1 VFGNQ
6 GKPQK
11 PGQRRTSSSHSANA
25 EPATLENTLKRVLE
39 SQEATAESLQAAADA
54 MDTGPEVDAPL
65 VQLVNAILIEA
76 VRINASDI
84 HIEPFETF
92 LRVRLRVDGV
102 LQEMQK
108 IPHRLSPAITSRLK
122 IMAGLD
128 ICEKRIPQ
136 DGCIKFRSGT
146 VEADL
151 RLSTLPSLFGEK
163 IVMRVMS
170 SAAVNNDLSK
180 LGIPDH
186 QLKIIR
192 EAVNRPDGLVLVTG
206 PTGSGKT
213 TTLYAALN
221 ELNDISVSVFT
232 AEDPVEGTLLGV
244 TQSQVNATVGYTFA
258 QILRSLL
265 RQDPDVILVGEIRDQ
280 ETAEISIKASLT
292 GHLVL
297 STLHTN
303 CAVST
308 ISRLLNMGIAP
319 YLITSSVSC
328 VIAQRLVRRVCT
340 ECVYERPATEDL
352 LARLGKL
359 GETLRGV
366 NLKFGKGCKKCNGTG
381 YKGRAPIYEVL
392 SLSDNLRQMIL
403 HGTSREDMKLAA
415 RREGMQTLRDSGI
428 ALVRQG
434 ITTLDEVLGVT
445 NEDTPLDEVPG
456 ESPGSAPHSLPASH
470 HITQHQTQPQLPPQ
484 VAPQQVI
491 VPHAVPVPAQGSL
504 STAPNTA
511 QHPNPEP
518 NQVTGIH
525 SSPYSLVGDSAPV
538 QPILPGQ
545 PTTMIPVAA
554 ATYPSSP
561 HTTSGSPYHQA
572 QPQITPSP
580 SDKPTDS
587 TEQVDPA
594 ARWKRNKV

>member
-11 PGQRRTSSSHSANA
+11 PGQRRAPSSHSTGG
-25 EPATLENTLKRVLE
+25 EPASLENTLKRVLE
-39 SQEATAESLQAAADA
+39 SQEATADSLQAAANA

-65 VQLVNAILIEA
+65 VQLVNALLMEA

-151 RLSTLPSLFGEK
+151 RVSTLPSLFGEK

-328 VIAQRLVRRVCT
+328 VVAQRLVRRVCT

-403 HGTSREDMKLAA
+403 HGTSREDMKLEA
-415 RREGMQTLRDSGI
+415 RREGMLTLRDSGI

-445 NEDTPLDEVPG
+445 NEDTPLDE
-456 ESPGSAPHSLPASH
+456 APVASQAA
-470 HITQHQTQPQLPPQ
+470 TPTPTTTPQHLRTPQLQPQ
-484 VAPQQVI
+484 
-491 VPHAVPVPAQGSL
+491 PVSPNENRNA
-504 STAPNTA
+504 APNTV
-511 QHPNPEP
+511 PNTTP
-518 NQVTGIH
+518 NISPSSPLEQIQGTGIH
-525 SSPYSLVGDSAPV
+525 TSPYSLVGGSAPV

-545 PTTMIPVAA
+545 PTTMVPVATTA
-554 ATYPSSP
+554 PPSSGP
-561 HTTSGSPYHQA
+561 TTPGSPYHQA
-572 QPQITPSP
+572 TPQITPLP
-580 SDKPTDS
+580 SDTS
-587 TEQVDPA
+587 TESIETVDPA

>member
-1 VFGNQ
+1 
-6 GKPQK
+6 
-11 PGQRRTSSSHSANA
+11 
-25 EPATLENTLKRVLE
+25 
-39 SQEATAESLQAAADA
+39 
-54 MDTGPEVDAPL
+54 
-65 VQLVNAILIEA
+65 
-76 VRINASDI
+76 
-84 HIEPFETF
+84 
-92 LRVRLRVDGV
+92 
-102 LQEMQK
+102 
-108 IPHRLSPAITSRLK
+108 
-122 IMAGLD
+122 
-128 ICEKRIPQ
+128 
-136 DGCIKFRSGT
+136 
-146 VEADL
+146 
-151 RLSTLPSLFGEK
+151 
-163 IVMRVMS
+163 
-170 SAAVNNDLSK
+170 VNNDLSK

-328 VIAQRLVRRVCT
+328 VVAQRLVRRVCT

-403 HGTSREDMKLAA
+403 HGTSREDMKLEA
-415 RREGMQTLRDSGI
+415 RREGMLTLRDSGI

-445 NEDTPLDEVPG
+445 NEDTPLDE
-456 ESPGSAPHSLPASH
+456 APVASQAA
-470 HITQHQTQPQLPPQ
+470 TPTPTTTPQHVRTPQLQPQ
-484 VAPQQVI
+484 
-491 VPHAVPVPAQGSL
+491 PVSPNENRNA
-504 STAPNTA
+504 APNTV
-511 QHPNPEP
+511 PNTTP
-518 NQVTGIH
+518 NISPSSPLEQIQGTGIH
-525 SSPYSLVGDSAPV
+525 TSPYSLVGGSAPV

-545 PTTMIPVAA
+545 PTTMVPVATTA
-554 ATYPSSP
+554 PPSSGP
-561 HTTSGSPYHQA
+561 TTPGSPYHQA
-572 QPQITPSP
+572 TPQITPLP
-580 SDKPTDS
+580 SDTS
-587 TEQVDPA
+587 TESIETVDPA

>member
-1 VFGNQ
+1 MFGNQ

-11 PGQRRTSSSHSANA
+11 PGPRRPSSAPGSSAAGN

-39 SQEATAESLQAAADA
+39 SQESTAESLQAAADA
-54 MDTGPEVDAPL
+54 MDQGPEVDAPL

-76 VRINASDI
+76 VRVNASDI
-84 HIEPFETF
+84 HVEPFETF

-108 IPHRLSPAITSRLK
+108 IPHRLAPAITSRLK

-146 VEADL
+146 TEADL
-151 RLSTLPSLFGEK
+151 RLNTLPSLFGEK

-170 SAAVNNDLSK
+170 SASVNNDLSK

-186 QLKIIR
+186 QLKTIR
-192 EAVNRPDGLVLVTG
+192 EAINRPDGLVLVTG

-244 TQSQVNATVGYTFA
+244 TQSQVNSTVGYTFA

-319 YLITSSVSC
+319 YLITSSLTV
-328 VIAQRLVRRVCT
+328 VVAQRLVRRVCS
-340 ECVYERPATEDL
+340 ECTHEREPTEDL
-352 LARLGKL
+352 IQRLGPL
-359 GETLRGV
+359 GDTLRGTK
-366 NLKFGKGCKKCNGTG
+366 LKYGKGCKKCNGTG
-381 YKGRAPIYEVL
+381 YKGRAPVYEVL
-392 SLSDNLRQMIL
+392 SLSDNLRQHIL
-403 HGTSREDMKLAA
+403 HGTPREELKLAA
-415 RREGMQTLRDSGI
+415 RREGMLTLRDSGI
-428 ALVRQG
+428 ALVKQG
-434 ITTLDEVLGVT
+434 ITTLEEVLGVT
-445 NEDTPLDEVPG
+445 NEDTPLDAIPTQ
-456 ESPGSAPHSLPASH
+456 APVVAPVAS
-470 HITQHQTQPQLPPQ
+470 PPQ
-484 VAPQQVI
+484 PPPHQPSASQVTNTT
-491 VPHAVPVPAQGSL
+491 VSVQPAQPYQL
-504 STAPNTA
+504 SPAES
-511 QHPNPEP
+511 QHDTP
-518 NQVTGIH
+518 TGIH
-525 SSPYSLVGDSAPV
+525 TSPYSMAGYTPTITPIAPTH
-538 QPILPGQ
+538 LD
-545 PTTMIPVAA
+545 
-554 ATYPSSP
+554 P
-561 HTTSGSPYHQA
+561 HTPGVGTTVATVAPAPHASPYHQ
-572 QPQITPSP
+572 PTPSNENISSGVQP
-580 SDKPTDS
+580 NSEP
-587 TEQVDPA
+587 VDPA
-594 ARWKRNKV
+594 LRWKRNKT